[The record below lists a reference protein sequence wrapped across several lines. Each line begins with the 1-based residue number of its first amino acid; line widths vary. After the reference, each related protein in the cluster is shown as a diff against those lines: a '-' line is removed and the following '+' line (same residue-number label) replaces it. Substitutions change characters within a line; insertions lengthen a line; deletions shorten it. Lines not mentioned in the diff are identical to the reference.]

1 MLTGR
6 NARCYNRAGFSGF
19 VVTKQVRILVVLSNL
34 LTVRAASVWGFVVL
48 AFFLLA
54 GCAPASPS
62 SEVDSG
68 ARKVVTFDG
77 GSVTEGEVVEGVE
90 RLASAQTAASGQPAP
105 EIQPGTP
112 QFEAA
117 KTQIVPQL
125 IAFNLAKAYARENGI
140 EVSGEEV
147 QAEVDQTKEQVGQQA
162 EAVGQDLS
170 PEEAFQEALNQ
181 FGYTEDDF
189 REEVRTGLLL
199 EKVREDAVGGEGPS
213 EEEVEEFYE
222 ENRETR
228 FTIPERRCISHI
240 LFSPD
245 EEEEAEEV
253 KEELDN
259 GGDFEELA
267 RENSQDPGSAEQG
280 GDLGCNPEGGFVP
293 EFDEAAFDAEEG
305 DIVGPVETEFG
316 FHVIEVTEIQ
326 EEEEVPFEEAAPEI
340 EEQLSQQ
347 QQAVEFDAW
356 IQAQLEERNVRYLPG
371 YDPNKQR
378 QMPGLP
384 PGVGTPPEGGAPPEG
399 EEALPEDEV
408 REETPEGAA
417 PVSEPEGESKE

>member
-1 MLTGR
+1 
-6 NARCYNRAGFSGF
+6 

-48 AFFLLA
+48 ALFLLA

-68 ARKVVTFDG
+68 AKKVVSFDG
-77 GSVTEGEVVEGVE
+77 GSVTEGEVREGIE
-90 RLASAQTAASGQPAP
+90 RLASAQAAGSGQPAP
-105 EIQPGTP
+105 EIQPGSP

-117 KTQIVPQL
+117 KTQMVPQL
-125 IAFNLAKAYARENGI
+125 ITFNLAKAYAWENGI

-162 EAVGQDLS
+162 EAAGQDLS
-170 PEEAFQEALNQ
+170 SEEAFQEALDQ

-213 EEEVEEFYE
+213 EEEIEDFYE

-267 RENSQDPGSAEQG
+267 RENSQDPGSAENG

-347 QQAVEFDAW
+347 QQATEFDAW

-371 YDPNKQR
+371 YDPNEQR

-384 PGVGTPPEGGAPPEG
+384 PGAGAPPTSGAPPEG

-408 REETPEGAA
+408 REETPEGAS
-417 PVSEPEGESKE
+417 PVSEEPEGESKE